1 MGKII
6 LVGGEKGGTSKTTT
20 AVNLAAL
27 CALAGKDVL
36 LVDTDRQES
45 ASTWAATRAMTR
57 AEQDLPPDMT
67 CVAKTGKV
75 GYDLEQ
81 LSHKYDVVIVDSGG
95 RDSIELRQAMAVCD
109 FMLILTRPSQFDT
122 WSLDKMAMLLK
133 DVEER
138 VGAKIPA
145 KVLLA
150 AASTNPAVKEA
161 EELRALLAS
170 DYADDFGTMFANTT
184 DRIAYRRAARNGMS
198 VMELPRNQQ
207 DQTAM
212 EEVQRLYKEVF
223 DEHWTPAKEQKVA
236 TSHRQQA
243 GEA

>member
-57 AEQDLPPDMT
+57 AEQGLGPDMT

-95 RDSIELRQAMAVCD
+95 RDSIELRQSMAVCD
-109 FMLILTRPSQFDT
+109 FMLILSRPSQFDT
-122 WSLDKMAMLLK
+122 WSLDKMALLLK
-133 DVEER
+133 DVEEK
-138 VGAKIPA
+138 VGAKINA
-145 KVLLA
+145 KVLLS
-150 AASTNPAVKEA
+150 AASSNPVVKEA
-161 EELRALLAS
+161 DELRALLAS
-170 DYADDFGTMFANTT
+170 DYAEDFGTMISQTT
-184 DRIAYRRAARNGMS
+184 DRIAYRRAARNGLS
-198 VMELPRNQQ
+198 VMELPRNQL

-212 EEVQRLYKEVF
+212 DEVQRLYKEVF
-223 DEHWTPAKEQKVA
+223 DEQWTPAQEQKVA
-236 TSHRQQA
+236 AAHRQQA